1 MASEK
6 RVEEII
12 RRATRFTNLK
22 NAWDYTYRALKPMT
36 VMHGDDGYYWIVTL
50 GESTILQRLGY
61 EIAPN
66 PYKIEN
72 EYNNKRH

>member
-1 MASEK
+1 MASEQ

-36 VMHGDDGYYWIVTL
+36 VMHGDDGFYWIVTL
-50 GESTILQRLGY
+50 GESTVLQKVGY
-61 EIAPN
+61 EIAPI
-66 PYKIEN
+66 PYKLGLEGS
-72 EYNNKRH
+72 EK